1 MCGYDS
7 LGLVSLE
14 PDDRKGITAKR
25 ELTVRRWP
33 RNRGNSRHNLV
44 WLKQRVICLRVIRA
58 DNRQLA
64 LLLMPD
70 NPDIETPNAF
80 VALVELTSFT
90 TTSFFDVS

>member
-1 MCGYDS
+1 MMANALLPSVTLPFAGGHAIVDTA
-7 LGLVSLE
+7 
-14 PDDRKGITAKR
+14 GITLFGSSS
-25 ELTVRRWP
+25 ELFACGSSARIIV
-33 RNRGNSRHNLV
+33 SV
-44 WLKQRVICLRVIRA
+44 
-58 DNRQLA
+58 A